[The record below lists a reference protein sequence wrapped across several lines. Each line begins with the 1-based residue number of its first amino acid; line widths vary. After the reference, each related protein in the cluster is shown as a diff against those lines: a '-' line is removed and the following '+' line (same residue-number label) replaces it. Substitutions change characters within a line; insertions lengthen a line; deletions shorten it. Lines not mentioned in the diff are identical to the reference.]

1 MRYRTDANEAFVRWQ
16 TVAPSRD
23 AQTCRPSEGSRLSTQ
38 NHLIELLAREDR
50 RRLLAICE
58 PVDLVLGQVVY
69 EPARPARHVYFPLN
83 SFISLVAMLAGSPG
97 VEVGMVGREGML
109 GSQLALGVRATPLRA
124 VVQGSGGALRA
135 GTVAFRR
142 ELARNLTLQRTLD
155 RYIAVVL
162 VQLTTSAVCL
172 RFHQIGPRL
181 ARWLLMSQD
190 RADADTFCITHE
202 FLAYMLGVRR
212 AGVTAA
218 ATKLHRAGLIEYR
231 RGVLTVLDR
240 SGLEAAACPCYA
252 LDRRAYSER
261 LR

>member
-1 MRYRTDANEAFVRWQ
+1 
-16 TVAPSRD
+16 
-23 AQTCRPSEGSRLSTQ
+23 
-38 NHLIELLAREDR
+38 
-50 RRLLAICE
+50 
-58 PVDLVLGQVVY
+58 
-69 EPARPARHVYFPLN
+69 
-83 SFISLVAMLAGSPG
+83 MLAGSPG

-109 GSQLALGVRATPLRA
+109 GKQLALGVGTTPLRV
-124 VVQGSGGALRA
+124 VVQGSGEALRA

-142 ELARNLTLQRTLD
+142 ELARNLTLQRTID

-181 ARWLLMSQD
+181 ARWLLMSRD
-190 RADADTFCITHE
+190 RTDADTFCITHE
-202 FLAYMLGVRR
+202 FLAYMLVVRR

-231 RGVLTVLDR
+231 RLDR

-252 LDRRAYSER
+252 LDAAPIRSACGSFRGARKPLAHRPSRRQKASRRAPGKRMAARRGSRVRQVCVGAATGQHRTEDR
-261 LR
+261 G